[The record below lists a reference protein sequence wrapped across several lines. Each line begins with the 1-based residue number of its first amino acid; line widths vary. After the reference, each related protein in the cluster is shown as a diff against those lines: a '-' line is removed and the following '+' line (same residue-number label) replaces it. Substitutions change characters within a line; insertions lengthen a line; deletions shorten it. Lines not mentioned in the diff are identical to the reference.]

1 MCYGYYG
8 AVLEPPSDSL
18 TVAWIKSSVL
28 KSMLAIASSRIIIL
42 LSFKRAR
49 TKHSSYF
56 CLTLKIEPSSETD
69 VSRLEGSLTIASFSV
84 QLVPKHSR
92 YRPHCIHLT
101 DPSFSQDTR
110 K

>member
-28 KSMLAIASSRIIIL
+28 KSML

-69 VSRLEGSLTIASFSV
+69 VSRLEGNLTIASFSV